1 MTVEQL
7 IYDRLLANAT
17 IASIAGTRVFHDYD
31 RSPEDPNAAPAAF
44 IVFGLERESE
54 VEDVTKTRSWFVAEY
69 SVACVAPTAENKVA
83 LANAAKAELKALIG
97 TTSDLVVKDSILRD
111 NSDQVEDS
119 LVAAGMH
126 MRVVFQEV
134 WWVNT

>member
-17 IASIAGTRVFHDYD
+17 VASIAGTRVFHDYD
-31 RSPEDPNAAPAAF
+31 QSPEDPNAAPAAF

-54 VEDVTKTRSWFVAEY
+54 SEDVTKTRSWFVAEY
-69 SVACVAPTAENKVA
+69 SVACVAPTADNKVA
-83 LANAAKAELKALIG
+83 LANAVKTELKSLIG
-97 TTSDLVVKDSILRD
+97 TTGDLVIKDSILRD
-111 NSDQVEDS
+111 ASDQVEDA

>member
-17 IASIAGTRVFHDYD
+17 IASIVGTRVFHDYD
-31 RSPEDPNAAPAAF
+31 QSPEDQNASPAAF

-54 VEDVTKTRSWFVAEY
+54 SEDVTKTRSWFVAEY

-83 LANAAKAELKALIG
+83 LANAVKAEMKALRG
-97 TTSDLVVKDSILRD
+97 TTGDLVIKDSILRD
-111 NSDQVEDS
+111 NSDQTEEA
-119 LVAAGMH
+119 LIAAGLR